1 MDMDMGA
8 GYDPLTIAEGV
19 AEFVVLAE
27 LSTALSERLV
37 GWSTDGAD
45 PDSSA
50 VMASLGARLAE
61 HSTWWTERIAE
72 SVLLD
77 GERTTASASGSGRL
91 AEVLGLLDVEG
102 SDRTAAVVPVL
113 ERLMAYLGAL
123 TERLSPVGDAPA
135 RRTIRLV
142 LADLED
148 RPR

>member
-1 MDMDMGA
+1 MGA
-8 GYDPLTIAEGV
+8 GPDPLTTAEGV

-77 GERTTASASGSGRL
+77 GERTTASGSGRL

>member
-8 GYDPLTIAEGV
+8 GSDPLTIAEGV

-50 VMASLGARLAE
+50 VMASLGSRLAE

-77 GERTTASASGSGRL
+77 GERTTASGSGRL

-123 TERLSPVGDAPA
+123 TKRLSPVGDAPA

>member
-8 GYDPLTIAEGV
+8 GSDPLTIAEGV

-77 GERTTASASGSGRL
+77 GERTTASGSGRL

-123 TERLSPVGDAPA
+123 TERLSLVGDAPA

>member
-1 MDMDMGA
+1 MDMDVGA
-8 GYDPLTIAEGV
+8 GSDPLTIAEGV

-77 GERTTASASGSGRL
+77 GERTTASGSGRL

-123 TERLSPVGDAPA
+123 TERLSPAGDAPA

>member
-1 MDMDMGA
+1 M
-8 GYDPLTIAEGV
+8 
-19 AEFVVLAE
+19 
-27 LSTALSERLV
+27 
-37 GWSTDGAD
+37 
-45 PDSSA
+45 
-50 VMASLGARLAE
+50 
-61 HSTWWTERIAE
+61 
-72 SVLLD
+72 LLD
-77 GERTTASASGSGRL
+77 GERTTASGSGRL

>member
-1 MDMDMGA
+1 MDMDMRA

-77 GERTTASASGSGRL
+77 GERTTASGSGRL

>member
-8 GYDPLTIAEGV
+8 GSDPLTIAEGV

-37 GWSTDGAD
+37 EWSTDGAD

-77 GERTTASASGSGRL
+77 GERTTASGSGRL

>member
-1 MDMDMGA
+1 MDMDA
-8 GYDPLTIAEGV
+8 VPDPLTTTEGV

-27 LSTALSERLV
+27 LSMALSERLD

-50 VMASLGARLAE
+50 AMASLAARLGG
-61 HSTWWTERIAE
+61 HSAWWTERIPE
-72 SVLLD
+72 SVLLE
-77 GERTTASASGSGRL
+77 GERAAASGSGRL
-91 AEVLGLLDVEG
+91 AEVLGLLDVAA
-102 SDRTAAVVPVL
+102 SDRRAAVVPVL
-113 ERLMAYLGAL
+113 DRLVAYLGAL
-123 TERLSPVGDAPA
+123 AERLSPLGDAPA

>member
-1 MDMDMGA
+1 MGA
-8 GYDPLTIAEGV
+8 GSDPLTIAEGV

-37 GWSTDGAD
+37 EWSTDGAD

-77 GERTTASASGSGRL
+77 GERTTASGSGRL

>member
-8 GYDPLTIAEGV
+8 GSDPLTIAEGV

-61 HSTWWTERIAE
+61 HPTWWTERIAE

-77 GERTTASASGSGRL
+77 GERTTASGSGRL

-123 TERLSPVGDAPA
+123 TKRLSPVGDAPA

>member
-8 GYDPLTIAEGV
+8 GADPLTIAEGV

-50 VMASLGARLAE
+50 AMASLGARLAE

-77 GERTTASASGSGRL
+77 GERTTASGSGRL

>member
-61 HSTWWTERIAE
+61 HSTWWTERGLRHRDRAAWP
-72 SVLLD
+72 
-77 GERTTASASGSGRL
+77 RCSACSTLKGRI
-91 AEVLGLLDVEG
+91 
-102 SDRTAAVVPVL
+102 
-113 ERLMAYLGAL
+113 
-123 TERLSPVGDAPA
+123 A
-135 RRTIRLV
+135 RRPWSRCWS
-142 LADLED
+142 A
-148 RPR
+148 

>member
-1 MDMDMGA
+1 MGA
-8 GYDPLTIAEGV
+8 GSDPLTIAEGV

-37 GWSTDGAD
+37 GWSADGAD

-50 VMASLGARLAE
+50 AMASLGARLAE

-77 GERTTASASGSGRL
+77 GERTTASGSGRL

>member
-1 MDMDMGA
+1 MDMGA
-8 GYDPLTIAEGV
+8 GPDPLTTAEGV

-77 GERTTASASGSGRL
+77 GERTTASGSGRL

>member
-8 GYDPLTIAEGV
+8 GPDPLTTAEGV

-77 GERTTASASGSGRL
+77 GERTTASGSGRL

>member
-1 MDMDMGA
+1 MGA
-8 GYDPLTIAEGV
+8 GSDPLTIAEGV

-77 GERTTASASGSGRL
+77 GERTTASGSGRL

-123 TERLSPVGDAPA
+123 TKRLSPVGDAPA